1 LVSACEPRRMKVV
14 GDFLIRGGIHTVVTA
29 TYPDR

>member
-1 LVSACEPRRMKVV
+1 MTVV

-29 TYPDR
+29 THAVAGRKRV